1 MTSSSTDLVLYRGDL
16 VTRASQ
22 VVSLHPSERRRRAV
36 AAAKAKDAAAL
47 WEVTEAY
54 LTTHGTAGARV
65 SRSTLANYNRAVRSF
80 VAYATTNAVGLLNPA
95 NDAGAMYLRHLEVT
109 QAPATV
115 RVKLAGA
122 RMLYKALRWTGA
134 TSTDPF
140 ADAKPGRDLTA
151 AWEKRQPYT
160 EEETGRLLK
169 AADPR
174 MRVLLLLC
182 GHGGLRIAEAL
193 DLVWSDV
200 DLSGRSLMVQNGK
213 GGKTRRV
220 ALSRSLVDALG
231 ALEGR
236 EGLVIG
242 NTAQA
247 ARKRLATLCR
257 RASVD
262 NKGFHALR
270 HYAGTRL
277 VREGRS
283 LDDAARH
290 LGHASIETTRVYAK
304 WADEGLRDTLGEW

>member
-1 MTSSSTDLVLYRGDL
+1 
-16 VTRASQ
+16 
-22 VVSLHPSERRRRAV
+22 
-36 AAAKAKDAAAL
+36 
-47 WEVTEAY
+47 
-54 LTTHGTAGARV
+54 
-65 SRSTLANYNRAVRSF
+65 
-80 VAYATTNAVGLLNPA
+80 
-95 NDAGAMYLRHLEVT
+95 
-109 QAPATV
+109 
-115 RVKLAGA
+115 
-122 RMLYKALRWTGA
+122 
-134 TSTDPF
+134 
-140 ADAKPGRDLTA
+140 
-151 AWEKRQPYT
+151 
-160 EEETGRLLK
+160 
-169 AADPR
+169 
-174 MRVLLLLC
+174 
-182 GHGGLRIAEAL
+182 
-193 DLVWSDV
+193 
-200 DLSGRSLMVQNGK
+200 
-213 GGKTRRV
+213 KTRRV